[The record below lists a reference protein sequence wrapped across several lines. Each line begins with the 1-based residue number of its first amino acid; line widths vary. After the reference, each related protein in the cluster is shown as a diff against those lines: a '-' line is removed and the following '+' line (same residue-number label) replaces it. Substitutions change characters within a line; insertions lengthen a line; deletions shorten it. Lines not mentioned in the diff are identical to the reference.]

1 MVNLLSENKAQVNR
15 KIKKRTKDR
24 HFYSFFFF
32 FCLLTNTCFFFL
44 SFFCFFF
51 LLYIGS
57 SSGGG
62 SDAIRIT
69 LISNEPKSCTMKP
82 MQKRLPETMT
92 VRQVKLIAQRK
103 FKSLRADDMYV

>member
-32 FCLLTNTCFFFL
+32 FTENT
-44 SFFCFFF
+44 CFFF